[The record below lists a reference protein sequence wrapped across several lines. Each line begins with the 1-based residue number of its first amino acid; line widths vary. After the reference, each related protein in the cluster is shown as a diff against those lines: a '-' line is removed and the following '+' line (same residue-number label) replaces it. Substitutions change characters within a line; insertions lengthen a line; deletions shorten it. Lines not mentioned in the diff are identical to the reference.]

1 LEDEA
6 VEGFTNKQIAEKTG
20 LSPRL
25 IQFYTLEG
33 VVTPEINAGKGRGR
47 VRRYSEKNLFEFA
60 LVSELSTYGIKIM
73 AIRHIIQGLDLT
85 ERQDFFETLEM
96 TKPFLILKIRDESE
110 EFGEVKPEM
119 WMGNSNEGFSGGTL
133 LPMLFENSVSVLV
146 IDLYSLHKRRCLG
159 IFPKTIRFDDL
170 DDIKDP
176 ESAELAK
183 LAIKFSKFPSKDIRD
198 VMIQFLKSQYRS
210 QKK

>member
-1 LEDEA
+1 

-33 VVTPEINAGKGRGR
+33 VVTPEVNAGKGRGR

-60 LVSELSTYGIKIM
+60 LVSELSTYGIKIT

-85 ERQDFFETLEM
+85 ERQDFLETLEM
-96 TKPFLILKIRDESE
+96 AKPLLILKIRDESE
-110 EFGEVKPEM
+110 EFGEVKPEI
-119 WMGNSNEGFSGGTL
+119 WLRSNDGFSGGKL
-133 LPMLFENSVSVLV
+133 LPMLFENSVSILV

-159 IFPKTIRFDDL
+159 IFPKVIRFDDS
-170 DDIKDP
+170 DDIKD
-176 ESAELAK
+176 AELAK
-183 LAIKFSKFPSKDIRD
+183 LASDISKHSSKHIREA
-198 VMIQFLKSQYRS
+198 MIQFAKSQHRS
-210 QKK
+210 GKK